1 MVQCKM
7 VILKLCEPSGLAS
20 VELLRLFEV
29 LQIGM
34 ISSDLKG
41 LAGIEQVLLELF

>member
-1 MVQCKM
+1 MVQCE
-7 VILKLCEPSGLAS
+7 VIILGLCEPSGLAS

-34 ISSDLKG
+34 ISPDLEE
-41 LAGIEQVLLELF
+41 LAGI